1 MPAAGTRRRRLGGH
15 ELVEQ
20 LNAAVAAL
28 IKENRK
34 LKRQVEKLTAR
45 VPARATGTVDR
56 SLRTIQRRVQKALN
70 RAQASVDGSGRA
82 RRNSGGELFDLP
94 LQLAILFDE
103 SGDRSV
109 QLLDQLMTAQSAA
122 ACACCWHLR
131 S

>member
-56 SLRTIQRRVQKALN
+56 SLRTIQRRVQKALTT
-70 RAQASVDGSGRA
+70 ATK
-82 RRNSGGELFDLP
+82 RRRR
-94 LQLAILFDE
+94 
-103 SGDRSV
+103 RSV
-109 QLLDQLMTAQSAA
+109 VGAA
-122 ACACCWHLR
+122 KKKITRRA
-131 S
+131 